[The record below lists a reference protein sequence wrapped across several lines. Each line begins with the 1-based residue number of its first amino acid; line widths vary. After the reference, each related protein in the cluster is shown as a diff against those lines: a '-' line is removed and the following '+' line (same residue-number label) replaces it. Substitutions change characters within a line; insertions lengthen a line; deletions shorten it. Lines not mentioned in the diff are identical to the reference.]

1 MTQSSTQAVTK
12 VLVLYYSKHGNTQKM
27 ARLMARG
34 IESVDSCEAMLRTVE
49 SDLPDA
55 EKPNAKKCNDILV
68 TEQDMIDC
76 DALILGSPSYFGNM
90 ASPLKKFIDTTG
102 NLWFSGEMEG
112 KPAGVFTTASS
123 LHGGQETTL
132 INMIIPLLHFGMV
145 IVGLPYSEKSLLYTQ
160 SGGSPYGATHW
171 AKFES
176 NRGIDQNEKQL
187 CLAQGKRTAR
197 FAQKLKL

>member
-1 MTQSSTQAVTK
+1 MTK
-12 VLVLYYSKHGNTQKM
+12 ILILYYSKRGNTQKM

-34 IESVDSCEAMLRTVE
+34 VESIEGCEAMLRTVE

-55 EKPNAKKCNDILV
+55 EPPADVIV
-68 TEQDMIDC
+68 SEQDMIDC
-76 DALILGSPSYFGNM
+76 DGLLIGSPSYFGNM

-102 NLWFSGEMEG
+102 NLWFSGAMEG
-112 KPAGVFTTASS
+112 KPAGVFATASS

-132 INMIIPLLHFGMV
+132 INMIIPLMHYGMV

-171 AKFES
+171 AEIES
-176 NRGIDQNEKQL
+176 NRSIDQNEKQL
-187 CLAQGKRTAR
+187 CLAQGKRIASMAKR
-197 FAQKLKL
+197 LKLNAN

>member
-34 IESVDSCEAMLRTVE
+34 IASVDGCEAMLRTVE

-55 EKPNAKKCNDILV
+55 ENPNDALV
-68 TEQDMIDC
+68 TAQDMIDC

-132 INMIIPLLHFGMV
+132 INMMIPLLHFGMV
-145 IVGLPYSEKSLLYTQ
+145 IVGLPYSEKSLLYTK

-171 AKFES
+171 AEVES
-176 NRGIDQNEKQL
+176 NRGIDLDEKQL
-187 CLAQGKRTAR
+187 CIAQGKRTAR

>member
-1 MTQSSTQAVTK
+1 MIK
-12 VLVLYYSKHGNTQKM
+12 VLVLYYSKRGNTQKM

-34 IESVDSCEAMLRTVE
+34 IESVDGCEAMLRTVE

-55 EKPNAKKCNDILV
+55 EKPNDALV

-102 NLWFSGEMEG
+102 NLWFSGAMEG
-112 KPAGVFTTASS
+112 KPSGVFATASS

-132 INMIIPLLHFGMV
+132 INMMIPLLHFGMV

-171 AKFES
+171 AEMES

-187 CLAQGKRTAR
+187 CLAQGKRIAGM
-197 FAQKLKL
+197 AKKLNT

>member
-1 MTQSSTQAVTK
+1 MTK
-12 VLVLYYSKHGNTQKM
+12 ILVLYYSKRGNTQRM

-34 IESVDSCEAMLRTVE
+34 IESVDGCEAMLRTVE

-55 EKPNAKKCNDILV
+55 EKPNDVLV

-76 DALILGSPSYFGNM
+76 DGMILGSPSYFGNM

-102 NLWFSGEMEG
+102 NLWFSGAMEG
-112 KPAGVFTTASS
+112 KPGGVFATASS

-132 INMIIPLLHFGMV
+132 INMMIPLLHFGMV

-171 AKFES
+171 AEIES

-187 CLAQGKRTAR
+187 CLAQGKRTATIAKR
-197 FAQKLKL
+197 LAQTT

>member
-1 MTQSSTQAVTK
+1 MTK
-12 VLVLYYSKHGNTQKM
+12 ILVLYYSKRGNTQKM

-34 IESVDSCEAMLRTVE
+34 IESIEGCEAMLRTVE

-55 EKPNAKKCNDILV
+55 DMPGDAIV

-76 DALILGSPSYFGNM
+76 DGMIMGSPSYFGNM
-90 ASPLKKFIDTTG
+90 ASPLKRFIDTTG
-102 NLWFSGEMEG
+102 NLWFSGAMEG
-112 KPAGVFTTASS
+112 KPAGVFATASS

-132 INMIIPLLHFGMV
+132 INMMIPLLHYGMV

-171 AKFES
+171 AEIES
-176 NRGIDQNEKQL
+176 NRSIDQNEKQL
-187 CLAQGKRTAR
+187 CLAQGKRIASIAKR
-197 FAQKLKL
+197 LKKLSA

>member
-1 MTQSSTQAVTK
+1 MSNQTTK
-12 VLVLYYSKHGNTQKM
+12 VLVLYFSKRGNTQKM

-34 IESVDSCEAMLRTVE
+34 IESIDGCEALLRTVE

-55 EKPNAKKCNDILV
+55 ERPNDALV
-68 TEQDMIDC
+68 SEQDMIDC

-112 KPAGVFTTASS
+112 KPAGVFCTASS

-132 INMIIPLLHFGMV
+132 INMMIPLLHFGMLM
-145 IVGLPYSEKSLLYTQ
+145 VGLPYSEKSLLYTE

-171 AKFES
+171 ADFES
-176 NRGIDQNEKQL
+176 NRTIDKNEKQL
-187 CLAQGKRTAR
+187 CLAQGKRIAHL
-197 FAQKLKL
+197 AHKLKA

>member
-1 MTQSSTQAVTK
+1 MTK
-12 VLVLYYSKHGNTQKM
+12 ILVLYYSKRGNTQKM

-34 IESVDSCEAMLRTVE
+34 VESIDGCEAMLRTVA

-55 EKPNAKKCNDILV
+55 EAPADVIIS
-68 TEQDMIDC
+68 EQDMIDC
-76 DALILGSPSYFGNM
+76 DGLLIGSPSYFGNM

-102 NLWFSGEMEG
+102 NLWFSGAMEG
-112 KPAGVFTTASS
+112 KPAGVFATASS

-132 INMIIPLLHFGMV
+132 INMMIPLMHYGMI

-171 AKFES
+171 AEIES
-176 NRGIDQNEKQL
+176 NRSIDQNEKQL
-187 CLAQGKRTAR
+187 CLAQGKRIATIAKR
-197 FAQKLKL
+197 LKT

>member
-1 MTQSSTQAVTK
+1 MTK
-12 VLVLYYSKHGNTQKM
+12 ILVLYYSKRGNTQKM

-34 IESVDSCEAMLRTVE
+34 IESVDGCEAMLRTVE
-49 SDLPDA
+49 SELPEA
-55 EKPNAKKCNDILV
+55 EMPTDPIV

-76 DALILGSPSYFGNM
+76 NGILIGSPSYFGNM

-102 NLWFSGEMEG
+102 NLWFSGVMEG
-112 KPAGVFTTASS
+112 KPAGVFATASS

-132 INMIIPLLHFGMV
+132 INMMIPMMHFGMV

-171 AKFES
+171 AEIES
-176 NRGIDQNEKQL
+176 NRSIDHNEKQL
-187 CLAQGKRTAR
+187 CLAQGRRIATI
-197 FAQKLKL
+197 AQKLKV

>member
-1 MTQSSTQAVTK
+1 MTR
-12 VLVLYYSKHGNTQKM
+12 VLVLYYSKRGNTQKM

-34 IESVDSCEAMLRTVE
+34 IASVDGCEALLRTVE

-55 EKPNAKKCNDILV
+55 EKPNDLIV

-102 NLWFSGEMEG
+102 NLWFSGVMEG
-112 KPAGVFTTASS
+112 KPAGVFATASS

-132 INMIIPLLHFGMV
+132 INMMIPLLHFGMLM
-145 IVGLPYSEKSLLYTQ
+145 VGLPYSEKSLLYTQ

-171 AKFES
+171 AEVES
-176 NRGIDQNEKQL
+176 NRGIDHNEKQL
-187 CLAQGKRTAR
+187 CLAQGKRIAR
-197 FAQKLKL
+197 LAKQLKENPDPG

>member
-1 MTQSSTQAVTK
+1 MSNQTTK
-12 VLVLYYSKHGNTQKM
+12 VLVLYFSKRGNTQKM

-34 IESVDSCEAMLRTVE
+34 IESIDGCEAMLRTVE

-55 EKPNAKKCNDILV
+55 ERPNDALV
-68 TEQDMIDC
+68 SEQDMIDC

-90 ASPLKKFIDTTG
+90 ASPLKRFIDTTG

-112 KPAGVFTTASS
+112 KPAGVFCTASS

-132 INMIIPLLHFGMV
+132 INMMIPLLHFGMV
-145 IVGLPYSEKSLLYTQ
+145 IAGLPYSEKSLLYTE

-171 AKFES
+171 ADFES
-176 NRGIDQNEKQL
+176 NRTIDKNEKQL

-197 FAQKLKL
+197 LAQKLKN

>member
-1 MTQSSTQAVTK
+1 MTK
-12 VLVLYYSKHGNTQKM
+12 VLVLYYSKRGNTQKM

-34 IESVDSCEAMLRTVE
+34 VESVDGCEAILRTVD

-55 EKPNAKKCNDILV
+55 VKPNDVIV

-76 DALILGSPSYFGNM
+76 DGILIGSPSYFGNM
-90 ASPLKKFIDTTG
+90 ASPLKKFIDSTG
-102 NLWFSGEMEG
+102 NLWFSGAMEG
-112 KPAGVFTTASS
+112 KPAGVFATASS

-132 INMIIPLLHFGMV
+132 INMMIPLLHFGMV

-171 AKFES
+171 AEMQS
-176 NRGIDQNEKQL
+176 NRSIDRDEKQL
-187 CLAQGKRTAR
+187 CLAQGKRIAHM
-197 FAQKLKL
+197 ASKLKGH

>member
-1 MTQSSTQAVTK
+1 MIK
-12 VLVLYYSKHGNTQKM
+12 VLVLYYSKRGNTQKM

-34 IESVDSCEAMLRTVE
+34 VESVDGCEAMLRTVE

-55 EKPNAKKCNDILV
+55 ERPNDALV

-102 NLWFSGEMEG
+102 NLWFSGTMEG
-112 KPAGVFTTASS
+112 KPSGVFCTASS

-132 INMIIPLLHFGMV
+132 INMMIPLLHFGMV

-171 AKFES
+171 AEMES

-187 CLAQGKRTAR
+187 CLAQGKRIAGM
-197 FAQKLKL
+197 AKKLNTKS

>member
-1 MTQSSTQAVTK
+1 MTDSLTSPVVR
-12 VLVLYYSKHGNTQKM
+12 VLILYYSKRGNTQKM

-34 IESVDSCEAMLRTVE
+34 VESVEGCEAVLRTVE

-55 EKPNAKKCNDILV
+55 VSPNDVIV
-68 TEQDMIDC
+68 SEQDMIDC
-76 DALILGSPSYFGNM
+76 DAMLIGSPSYFGNM

-102 NLWFSGEMEG
+102 SLWFSGAMEG
-112 KPAGVFTTASS
+112 KPAGVFATASS

-132 INMIIPLLHFGMV
+132 INMMIPLLHFGMV

-171 AKFES
+171 AEIES
-176 NRGIDQNEKQL
+176 NRSIDHNEKQL
-187 CLAQGKRTAR
+187 CLAQGKRIAR
-197 FAQKLKL
+197 MAKKLNA

>member
-1 MTQSSTQAVTK
+1 MTK
-12 VLVLYYSKHGNTQKM
+12 VLVLYYSKRGNTQKM

-34 IESVDSCEAMLRTVE
+34 VESIDGCEAILRTVE

-55 EKPNAKKCNDILV
+55 EMPTDAIV

-76 DALILGSPSYFGNM
+76 DGILIGSPSYFGNM

-102 NLWFSGEMEG
+102 NLWFSGAMEG
-112 KPAGVFTTASS
+112 KPAGVFATASS

-132 INMIIPLLHFGMV
+132 INMMIPLLHFGMV

-171 AKFES
+171 AEIES
-176 NRGIDQNEKQL
+176 NRSIDKNEKQL
-187 CLAQGKRTAR
+187 CLAQGKRIAML
-197 FAQKLKL
+197 AKKIQI

>member
-1 MTQSSTQAVTK
+1 MTESKVKTATK
-12 VLVLYYSKHGNTQKM
+12 VLVLYYSKRGNTQKM

-34 IESVDSCEAMLRTVE
+34 IESVDGCEAMLRTVK

-55 EKPNAKKCNDILV
+55 EKPNEALV

-90 ASPLKKFIDTTG
+90 ASPLKGFIDTTG
-102 NLWFSGEMEG
+102 NLWFSGQMEG
-112 KPAGVFTTASS
+112 KPAGVFCTASS

-132 INMIIPLLHFGMV
+132 INMMIPLLHFGMV
-145 IVGLPYSEKSLLYTQ
+145 IVGLPYSEKSLLYTE

-171 AKFES
+171 ADFES
-176 NRGIDQNEKQL
+176 NRSIDKNEKQL
-187 CLAQGKRTAR
+187 CLAQGKRIAG
-197 FAQKLKL
+197 FAQKLKT

>member
-1 MTQSSTQAVTK
+1 MTK
-12 VLVLYYSKHGNTQKM
+12 VLVLYYSKRGNTQKM

-34 IESVDSCEAMLRTVE
+34 IESVDGCEAMLRTVE

-55 EKPNAKKCNDILV
+55 EKPNDALV

-90 ASPLKKFIDTTG
+90 ASPLKKFIDSTG
-102 NLWFSGEMEG
+102 NLWFSGAMEG
-112 KPAGVFTTASS
+112 KPSGVFATASS

-132 INMIIPLLHFGMV
+132 INMMIPLLHFGML

-171 AKFES
+171 AEIES

-187 CLAQGKRTAR
+187 CLAQGKRIAHFAKKLNAR
-197 FAQKLKL
+197 V